1 MGAGGNVS
9 GWNAGAYSQG
19 AATLTESL
27 MVRKSE
33 RAEAGGY
40 PVSAYVENVGV
51 HPEIEFDVMTRENLI
66 QRGRPFVTAFTNA
79 MVEHITRTK

>member
-1 MGAGGNVS
+1 
-9 GWNAGAYSQG
+9 
-19 AATLTESL
+19 
-27 MVRKSE
+27 
-33 RAEAGGY
+33 
-40 PVSAYVENVGV
+40 VENVGV